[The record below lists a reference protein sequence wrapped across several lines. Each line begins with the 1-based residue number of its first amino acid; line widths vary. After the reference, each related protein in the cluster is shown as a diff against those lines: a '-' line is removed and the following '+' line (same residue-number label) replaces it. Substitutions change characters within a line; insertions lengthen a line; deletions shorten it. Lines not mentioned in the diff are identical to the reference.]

1 MDWNLFLTILS
12 VIGILISGSVWVVV
26 LITRVTTRVRDAER
40 DILDQKEKVKE
51 VKNEVERKFEEVKNE
66 SIIMEK
72 KIEKIEAG
80 EFVEK
85 IVKNVI
91 YSPESRQYF
100 STIFTEALKHQNKNN
115 TAANLSIL
123 DFQEEINKKLEEIN
137 DKLPQFL
144 KK

>member
-1 MDWNLFLTILS
+1 MDQIVNIPAELLFSL
-12 VIGILISGSVWVVV
+12 IGACGIYIFFDFKKQVQGKF
-26 LITRVTTRVRDAER
+26 E
-40 DILDQKEKVKE
+40 E
-51 VKNEVERKFEEVKNE
+51 VQGKFEEVKNE

-100 STIFTEALKHQNKNN
+100 STIFTEALKHQNKNY
-115 TAANLSIL
+115 TATNLSIL

-144 KK
+144 SK

>member
-1 MDWNLFLTILS
+1 MDQFVNIPAQLLFS
-12 VIGILISGSVWVVV
+12 VIGASVIYIFFDFKKQVQN
-26 LITRVTTRVRDAER
+26 RF
-40 DILDQKEKVKE
+40 Q
-51 VKNEVERKFEEVKNE
+51 EVKNE

-115 TAANLSIL
+115 TAANLSII

-144 KK
+144 EKWNKD

>member
-1 MDWNLFLTILS
+1 MDQIVNIPAELLFT
-12 VIGILISGSVWVVV
+12 VIGAFGIYIFFDFKKQVQG
-26 LITRVTTRVRDAER
+26 R
-40 DILDQKEKVKE
+40 
-51 VKNEVERKFEEVKNE
+51 FEEVKNE

-100 STIFTEALKHQNKNN
+100 STIFTEALKHQNKNY

-137 DKLPQFL
+137 DKLPKFL
-144 KK
+144 KN